1 MRVLV
6 TGANGQL
13 GSELRCVASA
23 DYLFTDIEEL
33 DICSLE
39 AVAEYVER
47 NGIDTI
53 VNCAAYTNVDRAEED
68 RAAAERVNT
77 VAVAILAEVARRND
91 ARLIHI
97 STDYVFGGEVF
108 DAPIKESE
116 TPAPLG
122 VYGETKYEGER
133 AIRESGCDYVIIRTS
148 WLYSA
153 YGNNFVKTIMRLA
166 SERDVLRVVNDQ
178 IGSPTYAKDLAE
190 AIVQIC
196 GREKFESGIYHYS
209 NSGEISWCDFARAIV
224 DIFGAE
230 CRVEACTTVEY
241 GAKALRPAYSVLDTA
256 KIRGA
261 LGCEIP
267 EWRESLEKCINR
279 ML

>member
-33 DICSLE
+33 DICSLK

-77 VAVAILAEVARRND
+77 AAVAILAEVARRND

-166 SERDVLRVVNDQ
+166 SERDALRVVNDQ
-178 IGSPTYAKDLAE
+178 IGS
-190 AIVQIC
+190 
-196 GREKFESGIYHYS
+196 
-209 NSGEISWCDFARAIV
+209 
-224 DIFGAE
+224 
-230 CRVEACTTVEY
+230 
-241 GAKALRPAYSVLDTA
+241 
-256 KIRGA
+256 
-261 LGCEIP
+261 
-267 EWRESLEKCINR
+267 
-279 ML
+279 